1 MSIISKPPTNAKE
14 QKEVTISART
24 VGARREGL
32 PASSG
37 LLFVAFFVLDPDIG
51 GAGG

>member
-1 MSIISKPPTNAKE
+1 MSVISKPTTNAKE
-14 QKEVTISART
+14 QKEVTMSTRT
-24 VGARREGL
+24 VGARRGGL

-37 LLFVAFFVLDPDIG
+37 LLFVAFFVIDSDI